1 MAHEDPVRGH
11 DEVAGL
17 SDVPKLRL
25 DELLAQLVARAEE
38 VISAQDRLGG
48 LLNANR
54 MIIGDLALPVVLRRI
69 VEAACQL
76 VNARY
81 GALGVL
87 SPAGGLAE
95 FIHVGIDDGVA
106 REIGHLPEGKGLL
119 GALIDD
125 PRPIR
130 LHTIADDPRS
140 VGFPP
145 NHPPMSSFL
154 GVPIRVRNE
163 IFGNLYLTEHVGG
176 EFTVEDEELV
186 TALAATAGV
195 AIENA
200 RLYGEARRRQDW
212 LEASAQITRQLLS
225 VTGEDPL
232 KLIARRAREV
242 ADADLVSV
250 VLTTPD
256 GERLMVEVA
265 SGVGSETLLGL
276 TYDREN
282 TLAAITFDTG
292 KPILVAD
299 VQADPD
305 RYVHLVEAAPIGP
318 VIVLPLVASEGVRGA
333 LVVGR
338 LRNRARFDEADLDM
352 ATTFANHAA
361 LALELSDA
369 RDTRQRMVLLED
381 RERIARD
388 LHDHVIQRLFATG
401 LTIQSVAAAAAGS
414 EKDAGRLSAAVGD
427 IDETIRQIRT
437 TIFRLRGSLVPN
449 SGGVRAKVIGIV
461 DDTKNMLGFEPNLRF
476 DGPVDSTVPDSVVG
490 ELLAVVRE
498 SLTNVARHAQAT
510 EVDVSIAVGGEELT
524 LDVVDDGVGLG
535 ESTRRSGLA
544 NLQLRA
550 ERLNGTMSVTD
561 AKQPGTDPGRRG
573 TKLQWKVPLP

>member
-1 MAHEDPVRGH
+1 MADDEPPRGRH
-11 DEVAGL
+11 EVAGP
-17 SDVPKLRL
+17 SDGPKLRL

-38 VISAQDRLGG
+38 VIAAQDRLGG

-95 FIHVGIDDGVA
+95 FINVGIDEDLA
-106 REIGHLPEGKGLL
+106 RAIGHLPEGKGLL

-125 PRPIR
+125 PQPIR
-130 LHTIADDPRS
+130 LRTIADDPRS

-163 IFGNLYLTEHVGG
+163 IFGNIYLTERIDG
-176 EFTVEDEELV
+176 EFTLEDEELV

-225 VTGEDPL
+225 VIGEDPL
-232 KLIARRAREV
+232 HLIARRAREV

-265 SGVGSETLLGL
+265 SGTGADSLVGM

-282 TLAAITFDTG
+282 TLAAIAFDTG
-292 KPILVAD
+292 QPILVAD
-299 VQADPD
+299 VQADPE
-305 RYVHLVEAAPIGP
+305 RYVHLIAAAPVGP
-318 VIVLPLVASEGVRGA
+318 VIVLPLLASQGVRGA

-338 LRNRARFDEADLDM
+338 LRGRARFDEADLDM
-352 ATTFANHAA
+352 ATSFANHAA
-361 LALELSDA
+361 LALELADA

-401 LTIQSVAAAAAGS
+401 LTIQSLAAGAPS
-414 EKDAGRLSAAVGD
+414 EQDAGRLSAAVGD

-437 TIFRLRGSLVPN
+437 SIFQLRGSLVPN
-449 SGGVRAKVIGIV
+449 SGGVRARILEIAE
-461 DDTKNMLGFEPNLRF
+461 DLKNMLGFDPVLHF
-476 DGPVDSTVPDSVVG
+476 DGPVDSTVPDNVIS
-490 ELLAVVRE
+490 ELLAVARE
-498 SLTNVARHAQAT
+498 SLTNVARHADASNVT
-510 EVDVSIAVGGEELT
+510 VTVTAGADLT
-524 LDVVDDGVGLG
+524 LEVVDNGVGLG

-544 NLQLRA
+544 NMKLRA
-550 ERLNGTMSVTD
+550 ERLHGTMSVTD
-561 AKQPGTDPGRRG
+561 AMQPDTDTGRRG

>member
-1 MAHEDPVRGH
+1 MPHDDPAGTRQ
-11 DEVAGL
+11 EVAGL

-38 VISAQDRLGG
+38 VIAAQDRLGG

-54 MIIGDLALPVVLRRI
+54 MIIGDLALSVVLRRI

-95 FIHVGIDDGVA
+95 FIHVGIDDDLA

-125 PRPIR
+125 PRAIR
-130 LHTIADDPRS
+130 LRAISDDPRS
-140 VGFPP
+140 VGFPA

-163 IFGNLYLTEHVGG
+163 IFGNLYLTERVGG

-200 RLYGEARRRQDW
+200 RLYGEARRRQVW

-256 GERLMVEVA
+256 QERLMVEVA
-265 SGVGSETLLGL
+265 SGIGAETLVGM

-305 RYVHLVEAAPIGP
+305 RYVHLVEAAPVGP
-318 VIVLPLVASEGVRGA
+318 VIVLPLLASEEVRGA

-352 ATTFANHAA
+352 ATSFANHAA

-401 LTIQSVAAAAAGS
+401 LTIQSVAAGAGS

-437 TIFRLRGSLVPN
+437 TIFRLRGSLMPN
-449 SGGVRAKVIGIV
+449 SSGVRAKVIEIV
-461 DDTKNMLGFEPNLRF
+461 DETKSMLGFEPNLRF
-476 DGPVDSTVPDSVVG
+476 DGPVDSTVPDGVAG

-510 EVDVSIAVGGEELT
+510 AVDVAITASGDELT
-524 LDVVDDGVGLG
+524 LVVTDDGVGLG
-535 ESTRRSGLA
+535 GSTRRSGLA
-544 NLQLRA
+544 NMRLRA
-550 ERLNGTMSVTD
+550 ERLNGTMSVAD
-561 AKQPGTDPGRRG
+561 AREPGTDTGRRG